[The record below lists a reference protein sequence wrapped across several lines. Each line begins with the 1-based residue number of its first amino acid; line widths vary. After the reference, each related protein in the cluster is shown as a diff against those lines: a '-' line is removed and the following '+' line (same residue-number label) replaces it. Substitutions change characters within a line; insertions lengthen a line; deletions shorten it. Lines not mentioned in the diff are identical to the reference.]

1 MDIQVRKKLSII
13 IPVYN
18 EELALPKL
26 LERVT
31 SVLSE
36 IDMTSELIFV
46 DNCSTDRTEEFLIG
60 AASKDSR
67 IKVIR
72 FSRNFGPTVEASI
85 AAGYSHASG
94 DAAIVLYSDLQDPPE
109 LIPDFVNL
117 WKAGNDVVF
126 GMQLKRKGEP
136 LWRRMAVRGFY
147 KIFQNFSESPSM
159 DNSGDFKLISR
170 KVINVLNEMPERAR
184 FSRGLISWI
193 GFQSVGLPYERE
205 ARASGKSKANFFA
218 ITRTAFNGLT
228 SFSLKPLRI
237 LTGTGFA
244 ITGLSILFMSWL
256 VVVALFGQPLPGLTT
271 IACISV
277 LTLGMTMGALGL
289 IGEYVGRIQIE
300 VKQRPL
306 YVIDKTINLGQ

>member
-1 MDIQVRKKLSII
+1 MDIQVRQKLSVI

-18 EELALPKL
+18 EETLLPKL
-26 LERVT
+26 LERVAK
-31 SVLSE
+31 VLNE
-36 IDMTSELIFV
+36 IEITSELIFV
-46 DNCSTDRTEEFLIG
+46 DNCSIDGTEELLKR
-60 AASKDSR
+60 AANADSR

-109 LIPDFVNL
+109 LIPRFVEL

-126 GMQLKRKGEP
+126 GIQLKRKGEP
-136 LWRRMAVRGFY
+136 LWRRMAVRVFY
-147 KIFQNFSESPSM
+147 RAFQNFSESPSM
-159 DNSGDFKLISR
+159 ENSGDFKLVSR
-170 KVINVLNEMPERAR
+170 KVIDVLNEMPERAR
-184 FSRGLISWI
+184 FNRGLISWI
-193 GFQSVGLPYERE
+193 GFQSIGLPYERE
-205 ARASGKSKANFFA
+205 ARSSGKSKANFFA

-237 LTGTGFA
+237 LTGTGFT
-244 ITGLSILFMSWL
+244 ITGLSIVFMLWL
-256 VVVALFGQPLPGLTT
+256 IVVALFGQPLPGLTT

-306 YVIDKTINLGQ
+306 YVIDKTINLDR